1 MQKEITVKEIV
12 DTLEQYTNIEEPIIV
27 KRDNKDDVV
36 ILSIEE
42 YRKKIFLA
50 ELDKKL
56 DEAKDDIK
64 NNRVH
69 KARDVFKELREQYGY

>member
-56 DEAKDDIK
+56 DEAEDDIK

>member
-12 DTLEQYTNIEEPIIV
+12 DTLEHYTNIEEPIIV

-36 ILSIEE
+36 ILSMEE

-56 DEAKDDIK
+56 DEAEDDIK

>member
-36 ILSIEE
+36 ILSMEE

-56 DEAKDDIK
+56 DEAEDDIK

>member
-27 KRDNKDDVV
+27 KRENKDDVV

-56 DEAKDDIK
+56 DEAEDDIK

>member
-27 KRDNKDDVV
+27 KRENKDDVV

-56 DEAKDDIK
+56 DEAEDDIK

-69 KARDVFKELREQYGY
+69 KATDVFKELREQYGY

>member
-27 KRDNKDDVV
+27 KRDN
-36 ILSIEE
+36 
-42 YRKKIFLA
+42 
-50 ELDKKL
+50 
-56 DEAKDDIK
+56 
-64 NNRVH
+64 RVH

>member
-36 ILSIEE
+36 ILSMEE

-56 DEAKDDIK
+56 DEAEDDIK

-69 KARDVFKELREQYGY
+69 KARDVFKELRE

>member
-36 ILSIEE
+36 ILSMEE

-56 DEAKDDIK
+56 DEAEDDIK

-69 KARDVFKELREQYGY
+69 KARDVFKEFREQYGY

>member
-56 DEAKDDIK
+56 DEAEDDIK

-69 KARDVFKELREQYGY
+69 KARDVFKEL

>member
-42 YRKKIFLA
+42 YRKKIFLS

-56 DEAKDDIK
+56 DEAEDDIK

>member
-12 DTLEQYTNIEEPIIV
+12 DTLEHYTNIEEPIIV

-36 ILSIEE
+36 ILRMEE

-56 DEAKDDIK
+56 DEAEDDIK

>member
-12 DTLEQYTNIEEPIIV
+12 DTLEHYTNIEEPIIV

-36 ILSIEE
+36 ILSMEE
-42 YRKKIFLA
+42 YRKRIFLA

-56 DEAKDDIK
+56 DEAEDDIK

>member
-36 ILSIEE
+36 ILSMEE
-42 YRKKIFLA
+42 YRKRIFLA

-56 DEAKDDIK
+56 DEAEDDIK

>member
-36 ILSIEE
+36 ILSMEE

-56 DEAKDDIK
+56 DEAEDDIK

-69 KARDVFKELREQYGY
+69 KARNVFKELREQYGY

>member
-36 ILSIEE
+36 ILSMEE
-42 YRKKIFLA
+42 YRKRIFLA

-56 DEAKDDIK
+56 DEAEDDIK

-69 KARDVFKELREQYGY
+69 KARDVFKE

>member
-56 DEAKDDIK
+56 DDFIKD
-64 NNRVH
+64 
-69 KARDVFKELREQYGY
+69 

>member
-12 DTLEQYTNIEEPIIV
+12 DTLKQYTNIEEPIIV

-36 ILSIEE
+36 ILSMEE

-56 DEAKDDIK
+56 DEAEDDIK

>member
-42 YRKKIFLA
+42 YRKKIFLL

-56 DEAKDDIK
+56 DEAEDDIK

>member
-27 KRDNKDDVV
+27 KRDNKNDVV
-36 ILSIEE
+36 ILSMEE

-56 DEAKDDIK
+56 DEAEDDIK

>member
-56 DEAKDDIK
+56 DEAEDDIK

-69 KARDVFKELREQYGY
+69 KATDVFKELREQYGY

>member
-56 DEAKDDIK
+56 DEAEDDIK

-69 KARDVFKELREQYGY
+69 KARDVFKELREQYRY

>member
-27 KRDNKDDVV
+27 KRENKDDVV

-56 DEAKDDIK
+56 DEAEDDIK

-69 KARDVFKELREQYGY
+69 KARDVFRELREQYGY

>member
-36 ILSIEE
+36 ILSMEE

-56 DEAKDDIK
+56 DEAEDDIK

-69 KARDVFKELREQYGY
+69 KARDVFKELKEQYGY

>member
-42 YRKKIFLA
+42 YRKKSF
-50 ELDKKL
+50 
-56 DEAKDDIK
+56 
-64 NNRVH
+64 
-69 KARDVFKELREQYGY
+69 

>member
-12 DTLEQYTNIEEPIIV
+12 DTLEQYTNIEEPIII

-36 ILSIEE
+36 ILSMEE

-56 DEAKDDIK
+56 DEAEDDIK

>member
-56 DEAKDDIK
+56 DEAEDDIK

-69 KARDVFKELREQYGY
+69 KARDVFKELKEQYGY